1 MISTVIADDDIE
13 MLDWLEQIIPW
24 EEYGFKIV
32 ARAQSGSEA
41 LEICKAEMPDV
52 IITDIT
58 MPSISGL
65 DLINEIK
72 NIKPDIKSVII
83 TCHEDFSYA
92 QRALKVE
99 ADDYLLKYTLT
110 SQSLIEVLKR
120 LKNKL
125 NTESAKKEEMYLL
138 NKEIASNRTVLE
150 EKFITD
156 IIDGNLVKWEEI
168 QRRSDV
174 LKIKLSEKPFRIVCS
189 FIDNYDKDIENC
201 PFTENNL
208 LKFCIM
214 NIAEEIMQNEREVK
228 CFPYG
233 RDKIIMIY
241 SDGSSDVFMKQRTL
255 LRIKE
260 FLNLV
265 KGALK
270 MNMSSCVSSV
280 YDSFTDFG
288 TAVKEATTMRDSYFF
303 EGNGVII
310 TQKKFFPYSDIC
322 GYLDQFRKDFIPAL
336 NTGDKSAINKLL
348 QNLYAILESKT
359 YTPAATKKMLS
370 KIALDIQLA
379 ENKEENKD
387 IQTNIDTYQ
396 ALKEIFNKVVD
407 SYLENL
413 NGTKHQAIRKE
424 IESVLSFIK
433 ANLNEN
439 ITCESM
445 ASLVNMNSSYFSR
458 LFKSEVGINF
468 SDYLIGKRIEKAT
481 NFLKKTEMT
490 IEEITKAVGLEQPSY
505 FYKLYKKVTG
515 KTPGEVRNNK

>member
-1 MISTVIADDDIE
+1 
-13 MLDWLEQIIPW
+13 
-24 EEYGFKIV
+24 
-32 ARAQSGSEA
+32 
-41 LEICKAEMPDV
+41 
-52 IITDIT
+52 
-58 MPSISGL
+58 
-65 DLINEIK
+65 
-72 NIKPDIKSVII
+72 
-83 TCHEDFSYA
+83 
-92 QRALKVE
+92 
-99 ADDYLLKYTLT
+99 
-110 SQSLIEVLKR
+110 
-120 LKNKL
+120 
-125 NTESAKKEEMYLL
+125 
-138 NKEIASNRTVLE
+138 
-150 EKFITD
+150 
-156 IIDGNLVKWEEI
+156 
-168 QRRSDV
+168 
-174 LKIKLSEKPFRIVCS
+174 
-189 FIDNYDKDIENC
+189 
-201 PFTENNL
+201 
-208 LKFCIM
+208 M

-310 TQKKFFPYSDIC
+310 TQKKFFPYSYIC